1 MGGPFIAFSHWNGGR
16 GGPGW
21 TAPGKVGY
29 AYELRADEPARIS
42 DTITPS
48 GSVPQ

>member
-1 MGGPFIAFSHWNGGR
+1 MSASRISGVLA
-16 GGPGW
+16 
-21 TAPGKVGY
+21 TAGDAAESAY
-29 AYELRADEPARIS
+29 AYEPRADEPARIS